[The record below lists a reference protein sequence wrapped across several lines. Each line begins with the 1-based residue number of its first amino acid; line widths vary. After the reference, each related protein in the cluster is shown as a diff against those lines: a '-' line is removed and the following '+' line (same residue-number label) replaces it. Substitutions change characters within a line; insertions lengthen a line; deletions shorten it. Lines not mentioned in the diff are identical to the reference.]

1 MRRWIYK
8 TDQAGKPRRFLN
20 HREAFLWALTTVGK
34 LFGVAALYLLVGSI
48 FDLRGSGEVG
58 WSMMLTLMLLAIV
71 LAIGLLIA
79 FAMYLYVALSGGVMD
94 DEARRRYRN
103 NDTLGSR

>member
-8 TDQAGKPRRFLN
+8 TDEAGKPRRFLN
-20 HREAFLWALTTVGK
+20 HREAVLWALTTVGK
-34 LFGVAALYLLVGSI
+34 VSGVVALYLLVGSI
-48 FDLRGSGEVG
+48 FGPLGGGEVG
-58 WSMMLTLMLLAIV
+58 RSVLTLVPLAIMLT
-71 LAIGLLIA
+71 IGLLIA

-103 NDTLGSR
+103 NETLGSR